1 MLCAN
6 SLQAQRAS
14 EAPPGVAWQVR
25 GAWHAE
31 GIGAPI
37 LTGDAILPGSL
48 LKPGHENATNSIT
61 ILLPDGQLVLCE
73 CFTAAD
79 CDRGFRVPSLYRRPE
94 PFAIDMLA
102 RIHGVLVRRN
112 ADSSSGLNI
121 RRESGLPRD
130 EVVAVLDPRNQVHVE
145 GLAAALPNGR
155 YSYDLRPLDR
165 AHPRQPHLTFE
176 KSGRAVTLELP
187 SAGLYDLTI
196 TDNLNT
202 PRIDLF
208 IAAIRPAQAENLM
221 KSFHEASKLMDDW
234 NDDYEGWP
242 VHNFR
247 RAYLESLM
255 QGPMPPGPARQLNAA
270 GKIAEADRANVTAEP
285 SFLPRPG
292 VLRGD
297 TAVTLRCDTP
307 GATIYYTVD
316 GSQPIAGSPVYHAP
330 IMVKGTEL
338 TITSFA
344 RAPGKKDSPV
354 VTGIFRIEEQL
365 R

>member
-1 MLCAN
+1 
-6 SLQAQRAS
+6 
-14 EAPPGVAWQVR
+14 
-25 GAWHAE
+25 
-31 GIGAPI
+31 
-37 LTGDAILPGSL
+37 
-48 LKPGHENATNSIT
+48 
-61 ILLPDGQLVLCE
+61 
-73 CFTAAD
+73 
-79 CDRGFRVPSLYRRPE
+79 
-94 PFAIDMLA
+94 
-102 RIHGVLVRRN
+102 
-112 ADSSSGLNI
+112 
-121 RRESGLPRD
+121 
-130 EVVAVLDPRNQVHVE
+130 
-145 GLAAALPNGR
+145 
-155 YSYDLRPLDR
+155 
-165 AHPRQPHLTFE
+165 
-176 KSGRAVTLELP
+176 
-187 SAGLYDLTI
+187 
-196 TDNLNT
+196 
-202 PRIDLF
+202 
-208 IAAIRPAQAENLM
+208 
-221 KSFHEASKLMDDW
+221 MDDW

-255 QGPMPPGPARQLNAA
+255 QGPMPPGPARQLNAV